1 MKDNNLSTVKPLLND
16 NLFIQWEQELNQRRQ
31 LRNSEEGTGSLLP
44 INTEEDVEAL
54 WRAWY
59 FCGQK
64 DTFWSLLV
72 ENMHLSPVLTWLVAD
87 EARLNEF
94 LAFLTNFLRQ
104 NKLDF
109 RKLQY
114 LVNLYTDKFNDHFV
128 SIAATLDTNAC
139 SFLASRSANPQWRKI
154 INQRLHLIKEK
165 RKAFF
170 YDLDDQIIN
179 SALPSIQGDKIS
191 LLTNGIELLQTSM
204 TENAERGIRLNTI
217 LEAVDIFFK
226 AGMIDDSLALLI
238 ELYQE
243 FSIELSE
250 ADLNKFS
257 KLLRK
262 IVSVYSLIHKRE
274 AANHFAISIYHDYF
288 PQLEL
293 DNVTIKYLDLYVSL
307 QFAGLSATNY
317 ALYQIA
323 FAAEQITLFRP
334 EEYVL
339 LSNLD
344 LNTGFTEERVT
355 ELTSLVEQKL
365 VSLPHEAFITM
376 QLLCFLINRQLAD
389 ANFLANFLLSKALLL
404 FQWVPSSLFINNS
417 LVESLAPLAND
428 ESRNEARRITTE
440 IELYNKSDNSTG
452 LVHKLKL
459 SKNKDAA
466 RLRQIAAGK
475 YLGVL

>member
-1 MKDNNLSTVKPLLND
+1 MKDNNLSTVKPVLND
-16 NLFIQWEQELNQRRQ
+16 DLFILWEQELNQRRQ
-31 LRNSEEGTGSLLP
+31 LRNSAEDAGSLLP

-64 DTFWSLLV
+64 GKLWSLLV
-72 ENMHLSPVLTWLVAD
+72 ENMHLSPVLTWLVAN
-87 EARLNEF
+87 EARLNDF
-94 LAFLTNFLRQ
+94 LAFLPDFLRQ

-109 RKLQY
+109 RKLQH

-154 INQRLHLIKEK
+154 INQRLHFIKEK

-191 LLTNGIELLQTSM
+191 LLTTGIELLQTSM
-204 TENAERGIRLNTI
+204 TENAERGTRLNII

-238 ELYQE
+238 EIYQE

-274 AANHFAISIYHDYF
+274 AANHFAVSIYHDYF
-288 PQLEL
+288 PQLEP

-323 FAAEQITLFRP
+323 FAAEQINLSRP

-339 LSNLD
+339 LSNSD
-344 LNTGFTEERVT
+344 LNTGFTEERVK

-376 QLLCFLINRQLAD
+376 QLLYFLINKQLAD
-389 ANFLANFLLSKALLL
+389 ASFLANFLLTKALML
-404 FQWVPSSLFINNS
+404 FQWLPSSLFINNS
-417 LVESLAPLAND
+417 LVESLAPLVND
-428 ESRNEARRITTE
+428 EIRNEARRITTE
-440 IELYNKSDNSTG
+440 IELYNKSDSSTG
-452 LVHKLKL
+452 LIHKIKL